1 MSFIWGC
8 WKERETWGNLTQ
20 HMRFLSVP
28 NTVRDLKSILLDMY
42 VFLCVLNRVWDQQL
56 VLMTGK
62 CGASFSSNTETNYF
76 VRASLISPDVG
87 QTKTLKKGFYVTWN
101 TLMLKL
107 FLFQTKLSFLYPNKN
122 RSKSSA
128 LFIVWPK
135 TRATITLFS
144 VISDYFSKCC
154 W

>member
-1 MSFIWGC
+1 MSFIWGYR
-8 WKERETWGNLTQ
+8 KERETWGNLTQ

-28 NTVRDLKSILLDMY
+28 NSVR
-42 VFLCVLNRVWDQQL
+42 FLCVLNRVWDQQL

-62 CGASFSSNTETNYF
+62 CAASFSSNTETNYF
-76 VRASLISPDVG
+76 ARASLISPDVG

-122 RSKSSA
+122 RPKSSA

-135 TRATITLFS
+135 TRATITLFLLS
-144 VISDYFSKCC
+144 LCVISDYFSKCC